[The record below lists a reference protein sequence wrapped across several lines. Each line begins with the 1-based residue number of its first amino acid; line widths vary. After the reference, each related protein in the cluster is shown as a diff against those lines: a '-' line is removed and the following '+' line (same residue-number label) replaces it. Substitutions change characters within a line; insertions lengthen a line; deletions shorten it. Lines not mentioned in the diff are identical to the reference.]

1 MLLQSAIS
9 GQISSRFAALENFDG
24 DDEDDMVIS
33 GAWEFITESKETS
46 ATESGYYELKTC
58 FDEECS

>member
-33 GAWEFITESKETS
+33 GA
-46 ATESGYYELKTC
+46 
-58 FDEECS
+58 